1 MTPQI
6 PTADARK
13 MVPSSTQPGVP
24 RLSVHV
30 TTSGAALAP
39 SEKPVLR
46 SEFGQALLGGPV
58 SGQVR

>member
-1 MTPQI
+1 
-6 PTADARK
+6 

>member
-1 MTPQI
+1 
-6 PTADARK
+6 
-13 MVPSSTQPGVP
+13 MVPSSTRPGVP
-24 RLSVHV
+24 RLSVVHV

-46 SEFGQALLGGPV
+46 SEFRQALLGGPV